1 MSPLEAHGRSP
12 LEARYRRLLACYPR
26 DHQERHEEEMI
37 GVLLAGARPGQTRP
51 HPADAA
57 DLLWGA
63 LRVHARRAFGAGSA
77 PSWRDGVALAV
88 ALWPLLM
95 LTAALAKALVN
106 GVPTLETAWNYG
118 VVVLTGPATTR
129 HLVQPIAIAA
139 VLALAVL
146 SGRKWVAALGAVML
160 VVGMADP
167 WSGMIPG
174 LDIRSVPSGRV
185 LLVELATPNVGPVLV
200 AHVAAAVIAFI
211 PAAHRALRAI
221 PRRTLLLWAPLALVG
236 LTASKALVR
245 WVDVTAHHDV
255 VVWKPVPWL
264 VVVSLAAGVA
274 CRSALGRRAAL
285 VLFLPAAALGDLGDL
300 LWIPTSTALAQLGCA
315 ALAFAAGAALSR
327 RRGGLAALAPTP

>member
-1 MSPLEAHGRSP
+1 MSP

-26 DHQERHEEEMI
+26 DHRARHEEEMI

-63 LRVHARRAFGAGSA
+63 LRVHARRAFGAVSA
-77 PSWRDGVALAV
+77 PSWRDGVALAA

-95 LTAALAKALVN
+95 LTAALAKALVDGSRN
-106 GVPTLETAWNYG
+106 LETAWNFG
-118 VVVLTGPATTR
+118 VAVLAGPATIR
-129 HLVQPIAIAA
+129 HLAQPVAIAA

-146 SGRKWVAALGAVML
+146 SGRRWVAALGTVML
-160 VVGMADP
+160 VLGIADP
-167 WSGMIPG
+167 WSGLLPSINV
-174 LDIRSVPSGRV
+174 LSVPSGRV
-185 LLVELATPNVGPVLV
+185 LLVHLATPNVGPVLL
-200 AHVAAAVIAFI
+200 AHVAAVVIAFL
-211 PAAHRALRAI
+211 PAAHRALAAV
-221 PRRTLLLWAPLALVG
+221 PRRTLLLWAPLALAG

-245 WVDVTAHHDV
+245 WVDVIAHQDV

-264 VVVSLAAGVA
+264 VVVSLAAGYA
-274 CRSALGRRAAL
+274 CRSAVGRRAAL

-315 ALAFAAGAALSR
+315 ALAFAAGAALTR
-327 RRGGLAALAPTP
+327 RRSGQEALAT